1 MPTIVAPQDRKLA
14 FRRRV
19 RLNKAETAA
28 LNAFLDLYESA
39 EAVLGMRDAKELK
52 GHDKL
57 PEGVKYLGSGVDK
70 SAFALPGG
78 RYVVKVPARFARR
91 KDADWVSRQITKEAR
106 IYTSASEELK
116 SVLAM
121 AREER
126 GYCTV
131 QERAKGTLWEVTQAE
146 RDRDVRAKLAAGADR
161 CRTLARELRIGDLHE
176 MNIAVRFDGSV
187 CIIDYSR

>member
-1 MPTIVAPQDRKLA
+1 MPTIVADADRKLA
-14 FRRRV
+14 YRRRV
-19 RLNKAETAA
+19 RLNKTETAA
-28 LNAFLDLYESA
+28 LAAFLDWYETV
-39 EAVLGMRDAKELK
+39 EVTLGLRDAKDLK

-57 PEGVKYLGSGVDK
+57 PEGMKYLGSGVDK

-78 RYVVKVPARFARR
+78 RYVVKVPRNIR
-91 KDADWVSRQITKEAR
+91 KRQDAEWVARQITKEAR
-106 IYTSASEELK
+106 IYTTASEELK

-131 QERAKGTLWEVTQAE
+131 QERAKGTLWDVTQAT
-146 RDRDVRAKLAAGADR
+146 ADR
-161 CRTLARELRIGDLHE
+161 AERSRLAQEADKCRTLARELNIGDLHE
-176 MNIAVRFDGSV
+176 QNIAVRADGSV